1 MTDDNFATSSA
12 DLGTGRMDL
21 DLVKDL
27 QVTMHIV
34 LGSTSMTV
42 AEVLDLGRGAVVK
55 LESKVG
61 DPVDVIINGRVIA
74 RGEIVV
80 LDNEEQR
87 FGVTLTEVAK
97 PGARIATKN
106 QRAA

>member
-42 AEVLDLGRGAVVK
+42 AEVLDLGREELLGLRRA
-55 LESKVG
+55 
-61 DPVDVIINGRVIA
+61 A
-74 RGEIVV
+74 RGKRHE
-80 LDNEEQR
+80 
-87 FGVTLTEVAK
+87 
-97 PGARIATKN
+97 ATQDEGSRDLQETSGTYHQK
-106 QRAA
+106 ACPIPA

>member
-1 MTDDNFATSSA
+1 MTDDNFATSTD

-97 PGARIATKN
+97 PGGRIAAKN